1 MGLEFKVKNVNI
13 LDDLQEELSK
23 KLKVKISFD
32 DLDNE
37 NQNEDLKIEK
47 KDEE

>member
-1 MGLEFKVKNVNI
+1 MGLEVNIKNVNI

-32 DLDNE
+32 DLE
-37 NQNEDLKIEK
+37 EDIEKKELKIEK
-47 KDEE
+47 NEE